1 MAWNNLAIV
10 GNALSRDYIW
20 DFGSGSLTLGPLA
33 LDLSGADDSFTVFT
47 HTPNS
52 TLDTSVTYAISDT
65 GLTNANHWSIE
76 YSPSFGI
83 APVVTR
89 TNIGAGYLAG
99 PQYFLTYVTS
109 GIYTPTFIPYATKA
123 GSPFGTINP
132 GAPYSLHAFESPK
145 EFTIQLFQQA
155 VSITL
160 KSSSTGPSLVDGT
173 TITDMDNTSNKTII
187 VDKSNN
193 RGDTISSVWSIQKQ
207 NPVTGIYSVA
217 TVGVDYTLGVGQTL
231 TTDQIAI
238 TWQSI
243 GNFKLFNN
251 TTGASSGTS
260 GPNLGSSVVNFTV
273 GQGVTDT
280 IILPNVVSTI
290 TPVVAYNNTI
300 ISTNP
305 LVGITPFQ
313 VTVSATIDVTSASW
327 TQAIGVS
334 APVVLP
340 MSIAAWQTEIL
351 SRCNIT
357 CQVKQG
363 TAVLQQGIGF
373 GPFTFTIP
381 TGSFQVG
388 YVVTPKTGNALINES
403 SR

>member
-1 MAWNNLAIV
+1 MAWNNLGIV

-20 DFGSGSLTLGPLA
+20 DFGSGSFTLGPLA
-33 LDLSGADDSFTVFT
+33 LDLSGANDSFTVIT

-52 TLDTSVTYAISDT
+52 TLDTSVTYFVGDT
-65 GLTNANHWSIE
+65 TGTGTNHFQIA

-83 APVVTR
+83 GPVQTKN
-89 TNIGAGYLAG
+89 NINHSLAAAQYTFTYTAAGV
-99 PQYFLTYVTS
+99 F
-109 GIYTPTFIPYATKA
+109 TPTFILYATKK
-123 GSPFGTINP
+123 GSAFGTINP
-132 GAPYSLHAFESPK
+132 GAPYAPAAFESPK

-155 VSITL
+155 TAITK
-160 KSSSTGPSLVDGT
+160 KSSGSGAVLVDGT
-173 TITDMDNTSNKTII
+173 TITDMDNSSNKTII
-187 VDKSNN
+187 VDKSND
-193 RGDTISSVWSIQKQ
+193 RGATSPSTWVITKQ
-207 NPVTGIYSVA
+207 DPVSGVYSNA
-217 TVGVDYTLGVGQTL
+217 TAGADYVLGAGQTL
-231 TTDQIAI
+231 FTDQINL
-238 TWQSI
+238 TWQTI
-243 GNFKLFNN
+243 GNFKLFNLV
-251 TTGASSGTS
+251 TGASSGTS
-260 GPNLGSSVVNFTV
+260 GPNTGSSVVNFTV

-280 IILPNVVSTI
+280 IILPNVISTV

-300 ISTNP
+300 VTTNP

-327 TQAIGVS
+327 TQVIGLS

-351 SRCNIT
+351 SRCNIS
-357 CQVKQG
+357 CQVVQG
-363 TAVLQQGIGF
+363 TTVLQTGVGL
-373 GPFTFTIP
+373 GPFIFTIP